1 MSEKNF
7 LFSTKTFVVVK
18 LIVVRASVTVGTPVA
33 VVTVYEDLSIL
44 EVGWTSLESAG
55 STFFVEVNR
64 TDNSLASRAENR
76 ADNGWFDL
84 KIVKL

>member
-44 EVGWTSLESAG
+44 EVG
-55 STFFVEVNR
+55 
-64 TDNSLASRAENR
+64 
-76 ADNGWFDL
+76 
-84 KIVKL
+84 